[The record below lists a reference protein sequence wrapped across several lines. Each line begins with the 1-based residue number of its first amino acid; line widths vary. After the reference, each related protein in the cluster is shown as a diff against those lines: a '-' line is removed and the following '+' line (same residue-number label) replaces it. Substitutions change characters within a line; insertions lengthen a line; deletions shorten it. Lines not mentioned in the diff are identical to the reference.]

1 MFQILIIRL
10 IYLFDGPSPNDL
22 LKKIEEKIEK
32 IDVDNSNV
40 NQLESLNSENLNK
53 TVNEKILN
61 VANSKNS
68 KNNILLIKSYRE
80 FVDLFYQ
87 HKEGMLHTL

>member
-1 MFQILIIRL
+1 M
-10 IYLFDGPSPNDL
+10 
-22 LKKIEEKIEK
+22 
-32 IDVDNSNV
+32 
-40 NQLESLNSENLNK
+40 NSENLNK
-53 TVNEKILN
+53 TVNEKILT

-87 HKEGMLHTL
+87 HKEGMLHTLLYNNVKIVSFDEGKVVFNAETETLN